1 MNLNSVLR
9 HLVAKKF
16 NVVESHIVRTDDAF
30 IITSNDGRI
39 FTEADFTETEIAQ
52 AKAELETAEEA
63 AKAEAAAKRQALLD
77 KLGITEDEARLLLG
91 GN

>member
-1 MNLNSVLR
+1 MTQE
-9 HLVAKKF
+9 K
-16 NVVESHIVRTDDAF
+16 IVNA
-30 IITSNDGRI
+30 ITGEVTYRDY
-39 FTEADFTETEIAQ
+39 
-52 AKAELETAEEA
+52 TAEELAKREQGQIEMANFLA